1 MEVSTFFKFTH
12 WSPVWFWMPVWSW
25 RRQPLYNLYILKKPT
40 MRWWHA
46 YWPCM
51 WQHELICTLG
61 ASLRSVLYGL
71 ARTSCRQCHRMTLC
85 LFKKSSVTT
94 SVSQALPLC
103 RQISVFSLWRLLIC
117 FLPGLFKLK
126 HYTHSQPSLI
136 SNKSYILLFAQNKYV
151 WQKKTFVL
159 FHNILTCQKLDH

>member
-25 RRQPLYNLYILKKPT
+25 RRQPLYNLYILKKMA

-85 LFKKSSVTT
+85 LFRKKFCNHLCKPSST
-94 SVSQALPLC
+94 ALSTNFGFLFMEIAHLFFA
-103 RQISVFSLWRLLIC
+103 RFVQIEALHTFTAK
-117 FLPGLFKLK
+117 FK
-126 HYTHSQPSLI
+126 Q
-136 SNKSYILLFAQNKYV
+136 
-151 WQKKTFVL
+151 
-159 FHNILTCQKLDH
+159 QKLYTFICSK